1 MAPESAAVCNTHA
14 ATLGKTINAF
24 QSSGFAVAD
33 VKMVSGKGTGLAL
46 VADGAID
53 KLNALVPELE
63 AHFGAGCVVAF
74 ASVEEAAAAA
84 DNGGSPARHERAVLR
99 HSRW

>member
-1 MAPESAAVCNTHA
+1 M
-14 ATLGKTINAF
+14 
-24 QSSGFAVAD
+24 AD

-74 ASVEEAAAAA
+74 AA
-84 DNGGSPARHERAVLR
+84 
-99 HSRW
+99 SRKPPPRMDPWRRRRRG